1 LGEMSAYF
9 HAGLDVLVREANV
22 LVYGALAKYVLLYVI
37 DTGGKKLLEAL
48 GGTLERSKALID
60 ARRILDPKAF
70 KTVKFRAV
78 GFYAT

>member
-1 LGEMSAYF
+1 MGEKSAYL

-37 DTGGKKLLEAL
+37 NTGGKKLLEAL
-48 GGTLERSKALID
+48 GGALVRSKALID
-60 ARRILDPKAF
+60 GRRILDPKVF